1 MKINKLLLST
11 LVLSCSI
18 AQGEDITPLAAPA
31 PTPTQAEAQKSI
43 ADTKT
48 AIQTNSK
55 KITEDTS
62 SLRSLWKWTVD
73 SSTKKAELT
82 LTRTDDNTT
91 SPFVIRGICYSPAPM
106 NASNKFGP
114 ALGDWY
120 WNSLVNPNN
129 PDDVWAYAWESVW
142 ARDLDNL
149 RALGINC
156 IRVYSIAV

>member
-1 MKINKLLLST
+1 MKINNLLLST

-18 AQGEDITPLAAPA
+18 AQGEDITPLAAP
-31 PTPTQAEAQKSI
+31 TPTQAEAQKSI
-43 ADTKT
+43 EDTKT

-62 SLRSLWKWTVD
+62 TLRSLWKWTVD

-82 LTRTDDNTT
+82 VTRTDDNTT

-129 PDDVWAYAWESVW
+129 PNDVWA
-142 ARDLDNL
+142 
-149 RALGINC
+149 
-156 IRVYSIAV
+156 